1 MPNDHPRF
9 HFRLDKKGVDWASP
23 EMLVITM
30 LAILLGLFF
39 LYFTWKK
46 LGGLA
51 P

>member
-1 MPNDHPRF
+1 MK
-9 HFRLDKKGVDWASP
+9 LKYDKKGVDWASP

-30 LAILLGLFF
+30 LAILLGLLF
-39 LYFTWKK
+39 LYFAWKK